1 MDESD
6 AQRQPY
12 WPELEELAR
21 PAREHRRLAPE
32 RRGEIIINL
41 CRRAP
46 LSVKDLSVL
55 LDRSEAYIG
64 DAIRPLVYAGQ
75 LTFLYPDQPRHP
87 RQKYMSAPE
96 VSVDLDSDEISLEVP
111 ETYLTPPTR
120 QEIREELAHRVAP
133 AAPRAAR
140 AAAAVPEEEGG
151 RIPNPLVNLVYAVA
165 AGVALGWTNPLVWW
179 VIAIAAAFALSI
191 WHKAANTRQ
200 YRQFGTLDAFPT
212 DGSFLLLKSA
222 VTFVEIV
229 LVFFATRA
237 ILGR

>member
-1 MDESD
+1 M
-6 AQRQPY
+6 
-12 WPELEELAR
+12 AR

-32 RRGEIIINL
+32 RRGEIITNL

-64 DAIRPLVYAGQ
+64 DAIRPLVNAGQ

-87 RQKYMSAPE
+87 RQKYMAAPE
-96 VSVDLDSDEISLEVP
+96 VSIDLDSDEISLEMP
-111 ETYLTPPTR
+111 DTYLTPPTR
-120 QEIREELAHRVAP
+120 QELREELAHRAAP
-133 AAPRAAR
+133 AAPRTPRGPSA
-140 AAAAVPEEEGG
+140 PPGEEGG
-151 RIPNPLVNLVYAVA
+151 RIPNPLVNLVYAIAV
-165 AGVALGWTNPLVWW
+165 GVALGLTNPLVWW
-179 VIAIAAAFALSI
+179 VIAIGAAFVLAI

-229 LVFFATRA
+229 LVFLATRA
-237 ILGR
+237 IVGR